1 MLLQLT
7 LAALAALSVA
17 PCVLQRLC
25 PSRPPRPPSSVCMH
39 RVPTKYTPPALLL
52 YPPYI
57 EKIYAGIKR
66 DPKRSGHFKVS
77 EKYIGRPL
85 PHLKC
90 GQRRHDTARGGEVAE
105 QPQHP
110 HPPPPCPSPWAQQR
124 AMPVHLAPAAA
135 LAALILIITT
145 HKALDKEG
153 RSLLRAQWEACGA
166 GAVGAQDGA
175 ELKRRAYCALRRCK
189 LLAKDGKLRKA
200 ALTHLAR
207 GLPADQ
213 TKILE
218 RCSNQSGDTPEDLAW
233 NIFTCAFEHKS
244 LLNLPPSAAD
254 VPGEDTSRLTD

>member
-1 MLLQLT
+1 MCHQCRVSRGQTDTAEVVVVVVQGRRMLLQLA

-39 RVPTKYTPPALLL
+39 RVPTKYMPPALEEVA
-52 YPPYI
+52 PPI
-57 EKIYAGIKR
+57 RAFAPCDR
-66 DPKRSGHFKVS
+66 DSVRSSHEARS
-77 EKYIGRPL
+77 PL
-85 PHLKC
+85 PPL
-90 GQRRHDTARGGEVAE
+90 
-105 QPQHP
+105 
-110 HPPPPCPSPWAQQR
+110 PSPRAQQR
-124 AMPVHLAPAAA
+124 AMPVRLAPAAA
-135 LAALILIITT
+135 LAALIFIINT
-145 HKALDKEG
+145 HEALDKEG

-200 ALTHLAR
+200 ALIHLAR

-213 TKILE
+213 AKILE
-218 RCSNQSGDTPEDLAW
+218 RCSKQTGDTPEDLAW

-244 LLNLPPSAAD
+244 LLNLPPRAAD
-254 VPGEDTSRLTD
+254 APGEDTSRLTA

>member
-1 MLLQLT
+1 
-7 LAALAALSVA
+7 
-17 PCVLQRLC
+17 
-25 PSRPPRPPSSVCMH
+25 
-39 RVPTKYTPPALLL
+39 
-52 YPPYI
+52 
-57 EKIYAGIKR
+57 
-66 DPKRSGHFKVS
+66 
-77 EKYIGRPL
+77 
-85 PHLKC
+85 
-90 GQRRHDTARGGEVAE
+90 
-105 QPQHP
+105 
-110 HPPPPCPSPWAQQR
+110 
-124 AMPVHLAPAAA
+124 MPVHLAPAAA

-145 HKALDKEG
+145 HKANAECKNCIALDKEG

-254 VPGEDTSRLTD
+254 IPGEDTSRLTD